1 MRLSLRSVGALAAVM
16 LVSFAFWPENRAVRG
31 PEPTVAQDST
41 KRGKPQSQKPREES
55 KSSQPAPSDQ
65 GAARETPDAT
75 QTRLK
80 ETADYLKQRR
90 AAAASRSRHEEPLS
104 SDDSQDPAILK
115 IREVLAQTIDFTIE
129 PQPLKDAIGFIATRY
144 QIPILID
151 EKALDDANVD
161 TKSEVKINAPNIR
174 LHYALDL
181 LLSELSSPLSYE
193 IRNGVLMISTIEK
206 IAEHQEV
213 IVYDCRDL
221 VQVRT
226 LELSTVLPSGEPKS
240 AHSWG
245 IMDLPPE
252 QTKATTVE
260 TKPAPK
266 GIDGP
271 LSSEAPG
278 TRAGQRLPLIQT
290 IMAATGHDSW
300 DDGTITEFGGL
311 LIVRQNPLVHER
323 IKRLLADIR
332 RIRAGGAFS
341 YLAPQYDAELKRRST
356 DEAAA
361 KLPHESR
368 SGGQPKGVERAR
380 PLPSPSVTP

>member
-1 MRLSLRSVGALAAVM
+1 MRLSLGSVGALTAAM
-16 LVSFAFWPENRAVRG
+16 LISFAFWPENRTVRG

-41 KRGKPQSQKPREES
+41 KRSKPQAQKPRDES
-55 KSSQPAPSDQ
+55 KASQPAPSDP

-90 AAAASRSRHEEPLS
+90 AAAALRDTHEEPLS
-104 SDDSQDPAILK
+104 SDDIQDPAILK
-115 IREVLAQTIDFTIE
+115 IRQALAQPIDFTIE

-161 TKSEVKINAPNIR
+161 TKTEVKLNAPNIR

-193 IRNGVLMISTIEK
+193 MRNGVLMISTIEK

-221 VQVRT
+221 VEVRT

-260 TKPAPK
+260 TRPAPK

-271 LSSEAPG
+271 PSSSEVPG
-278 TRAGQRLPLIQT
+278 TRVGQRLPLIQT
-290 IMAATGHDSW
+290 IMAATGRDSW

-341 YLAPQYDAELKRRST
+341 HLAPQYDAELKRRST
-356 DEAAA
+356 EEAAA

-368 SGGQPKGVERAR
+368 SGGQSKGVEPARA
-380 PLPSPSVTP
+380 LPSE